1 MSELYKHFASPWQE
15 VLDFS
20 DDALISLYNH
30 ESYGTNLS
38 PNNGFAKG
46 KQMLNLQVTAWK
58 EMLREG
64 TLAKFELYADEAY
77 PHWWLDSCLKDT
89 YKDLTYD
96 DLLTLSTPSGYSRR
110 NR

>member
-1 MSELYKHFASPWQE
+1 MSELYRHFALPWQHI
-15 VLDFS
+15 LDFS
-20 DDALISLYNH
+20 DDALLSLYNH
-30 ESYGTNLS
+30 ESYGTSLS
-38 PNNGFAKG
+38 QNNGFAKG

-64 TLAKFELYADEAY
+64 TLAKFELYEDPNY

-96 DLLTLSTPSGYSRR
+96 DLLSFATPVGHSRIHR
-110 NR
+110 